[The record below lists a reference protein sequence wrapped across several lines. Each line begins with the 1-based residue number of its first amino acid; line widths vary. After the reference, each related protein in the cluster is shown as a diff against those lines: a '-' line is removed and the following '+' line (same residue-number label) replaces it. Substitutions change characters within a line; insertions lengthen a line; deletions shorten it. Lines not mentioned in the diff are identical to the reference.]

1 LPLSSSIIII
11 IILNRKK
18 NHKVNIITLGC
29 SKNLVDSE
37 VLMGQLR
44 TSGIDVVHESDDPS
58 DIVVINTCGF
68 INDAKEESIDTILR
82 YAGAK
87 KEGLVNKVYVM
98 GCLSQRYKKDL
109 EKELLEVDG
118 FYGVDDLPAIL
129 NTFGVD
135 YRRELVGE
143 RLLTTPQHYAYMKIS
158 EGCNRNC
165 SFCAIPL
172 IRGKHHSRPMEDIL
186 HEASLLVSRGVKEIM
201 LIAQDLTYY
210 GFDIYRKRNLAE
222 LLQKLAA
229 IPGLEWIRL
238 HYAYPADFP
247 LELLDVMRE
256 HTNIC
261 NYLDIP
267 LQHISEPLL
276 RSMHRGISKE
286 RTYHLLDTFR
296 EEIPGIALRTTL
308 IVGYPY
314 ETEAQF
320 DELKNFVTDQQFDRL
335 GVFTYSPEEKTAA
348 YYLKDVIPEEVK
360 QQRLEEIHNIQQ
372 EISYRKNQEKVGK
385 EFKVILDR
393 LEGEYYIGRTE
404 YDSPEVDNEVLLPFT
419 RRLNTGE
426 FHQVKITKADFFD
439 LYGEIVK

>member
-1 LPLSSSIIII
+1 MI
-11 IILNRKK
+11 RQK

-37 VLMGQLR
+37 VLMGQLKA
-44 TSGIDVVHESDDPS
+44 SNIEVVHESDEAS
-58 DIVVINTCGF
+58 DVVVINTCGF

-87 KEGLVNKVYVM
+87 KDGLVNKVYVM
-98 GCLSQRYKKDL
+98 GCLSQRYKKEL

-129 NTFGVD
+129 QMLGVD
-135 YRRELVGE
+135 YRKDLIGE
-143 RLLTTPQHYAYMKIS
+143 RLLTTPKHYAYLKIS

-186 HEASLLVSRGVKEIM
+186 HEASLLVSKGVKEIM

-222 LLQKLAA
+222 LLQKMAA

-247 LELLDVMRE
+247 LEILDVMRE
-256 HTNIC
+256 HQNIC
-261 NYLDIP
+261 NYIDIP

-276 RSMHRGISKE
+276 RSMNRGVSKE
-286 RTYHLLDTFR
+286 RTYQLLDTFR
-296 EEIPGIALRTTL
+296 DKVPGISVRTTL

-314 ETEAQF
+314 ETEEQF
-320 DELKNFVTDQQFDRL
+320 GELKDFIRDQQFDRL

-348 YYLKDVIPEEVK
+348 FYLKDIIPEDVK
-360 QQRLEEIHNIQQ
+360 QARMEEIHAIQQ
-372 EISYRKNQEKVGK
+372 EISLQKNQAKTGK
-385 EFKVILDR
+385 TFKVILDR
-393 LEGEYYIGRTE
+393 LEGEYYVGRTE
-404 YDSPEVDNEVLLPFT
+404 YDSPEVDNEVLIPFT
-419 RRLNTGE
+419 QRLKTGE
-426 FHQVKITKADFFD
+426 FYNVKINRADYFD
-439 LYGEIVK
+439 LYGEIVG